1 MPSQSHCSTRNL
13 LPGTG
18 SRRRTGGLLLLLLL
32 LLCGAQPSVSQ
43 NATPIAP
50 VSNGHRGKHLSA
62 KDDIDSIG
70 SRNIG
75 KRGVGDWYSLEQEQ
89 NMGREYAKAIDRTT
103 TLLKDPLVND
113 YVNGIAQKIIRNSD
127 AKVAFT
133 IKVIDSDDVNA
144 FALPGGFMYVN
155 TGLLLATQN
164 EAELAGVM
172 AHEIAHVAARHA
184 TRQMTRQKM
193 FDFASLPL
201 IFVGGGVGMVLQTA
215 ASVAKPL
222 ELNKFSRSF
231 EAEAD
236 YLGTEYLYKA
246 GYDPTALISFFE
258 RMDTMRRANPG
269 KAAKVAKV
277 FSTHPETSSRIRKLQ
292 RELAAVLP
300 PRDSYEVST
309 SVFDEVIAH
318 LIEIQKAGAASSHS
332 HKPILRRQV
341 SIQGSPT
348 GE

>member
-1 MPSQSHCSTRNL
+1 M
-13 LPGTG
+13 
-18 SRRRTGGLLLLLLL
+18 LLLLLLL
-32 LLCGAQPSVSQ
+32 LLWGARPSLCQ
-43 NATPIAP
+43 NATPKTPA
-50 VSNGHRGKHLSA
+50 SETHRGKHISA
-62 KDDIDSIG
+62 KDDIDAIG

-89 NMGREYAKAIDRTT
+89 NMGREYAKAIDRNT
-103 TLLKDPLVND
+103 TLLKDPLIND
-113 YVNGIAQKIIRNSD
+113 YVNRIGQNIVRNSD
-127 AKVAFT
+127 AKVPFT

-215 ASVAKPL
+215 TSVAKPL

-231 EAEAD
+231 EGEAD

-309 SVFDEVIAH
+309 SEFDEVIAH
-318 LIEIQKAGAASSHS
+318 LIKIQSLRASSRS
-332 HKPILRRQV
+332 SQPTLRRQV
-341 SIQGSPT
+341 SIQGPPT
-348 GE
+348 AD